1 MQMETLMN
9 IPAMTLGVTLISAL
23 ALSLPAHAQQTGA
36 QTQQARTTADS
47 QCLESLNVLAQR
59 MNQEGYWLAGYPGYG
74 AGSPAVAG
82 RAPPAAVEPELA
94 PGTPAAPDGRPA
106 YPGGAEG
113 VNPWDEV
120 SWAQRPHYEIRT
132 LFRAANV
139 LGTGGDEEA
148 CMNVASAVENRYD
161 NYTGQLKEIGLEP
174 QEITTWRQAEIAA
187 SAPIGETRFPR
198 RVDDLIGADLRNAQD
213 EDLGDIADVVLDA
226 QTGDVQYVV
235 VSRGGFFGIGS
246 EDVAVPWEHLR
257 VAPAMSA
264 FVLPVDQEVMEQ
276 APRIAREQIVDPG
289 QTGAIQEV
297 DSYWEESLKQ

>member
-1 MQMETLMN
+1 MLMN
-9 IPAMTLGVTLISAL
+9 IPAMTLGATLISAL
-23 ALSLPAHAQQTGA
+23 ALSLPVHAQQSGA
-36 QTQQARTTADS
+36 QSQQARTNADS
-47 QCLESLNVLAQR
+47 QCLENLNVLAQR

-74 AGSPAVAG
+74 AGSPAVTG

-94 PGTPAAPDGRPA
+94 PGTPAAPDA
-106 YPGGAEG
+106 YPGGTGAEG

-161 NYTGQLKEIGLEP
+161 SYTSQLKEIGLEP

-187 SAPIGETRFPR
+187 SVPISETRFPR
-198 RVDDLIGADLRNAQD
+198 RVDDLIGADVRNAQD

-226 QTGDVQYVV
+226 RTGDVQYVV

-257 VAPAMSA
+257 AAPAMST

-276 APRIAREQIVDPG
+276 APRVAREQIVDPG
-289 QTGAIQEV
+289 QTGAIQDV
-297 DSYWEESLKQ
+297 DAYWEENLKQ

>member
-1 MQMETLMN
+1 MLMKT
-9 IPAMTLGVTLISAL
+9 PAMTLGATLVSAL
-23 ALSLPAHAQQTGA
+23 ALSLPVHAQQSGA
-36 QTQQARTTADS
+36 QSQQARTTADS
-47 QCLESLNVLAQR
+47 RCLESLNVLAQR

-74 AGSPAVAG
+74 AGSPAVTG

-106 YPGGAEG
+106 YPGGTGAEG

-161 NYTGQLKEIGLEP
+161 SYTSQLKEIGLEP

-187 SAPIGETRFPR
+187 SVPISETSFPR
-198 RVDDLIGADLRNAQD
+198 RVDDLIGADVRNAQD

-297 DSYWEESLKQ
+297 DSYWEEGLKQ